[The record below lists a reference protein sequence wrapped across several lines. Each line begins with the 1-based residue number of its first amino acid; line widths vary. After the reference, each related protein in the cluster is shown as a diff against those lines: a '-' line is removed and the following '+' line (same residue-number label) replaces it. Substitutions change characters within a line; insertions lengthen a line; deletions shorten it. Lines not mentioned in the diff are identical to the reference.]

1 MFSRAGRGWFLLCA
15 CMVMMSLPGYAK
27 DALKVKTDKGKVEG
41 KMSAD
46 GQVRIFLGIP
56 YAAPPVGPLRWKPPQ
71 PAAKW
76 SGVKET
82 TSFGYHCMQPHVY
95 DDMRFPDAGQSEDCL
110 TLNVWTPAKDKHAKL
125 PVMVWIYGG
134 GFTGG
139 ATSEPRQDGE
149 HLAHK
154 GVIVVSMNY
163 RLGVFGFFT
172 HADLAAESPQH
183 AAGNYGLMDQTA
195 ALEWVKKN
203 ISEFGGDPTQVTI
216 FGESAGSF
224 SVSAQMAS
232 PLAQGLF
239 VRAIG
244 ESGGAFSTTLPFLPL
259 AQREAADTDY
269 IKRATG
275 TSDLAQLR
283 AMSADDLLAAVSKK
297 VEGPP
302 ARFSPDVDGYFLP
315 ESVPQIY
322 AEGKQAHV
330 PLLAGWNKDEGSFT
344 VLMAPQKPTLETLQA
359 QAQKDFGDRAAD
371 FLKVYAA
378 SSDEEAMRALEDFA
392 GDRFIAY
399 STWAWLEAD
408 VKTGGAPVY
417 RYKFEMPQP
426 GDRYHPVT
434 AGTFHSDDIEYVF
447 GTLNSRLDAKWTPED
462 YKMSDLIET
471 YWTNFAKTGD
481 PNGAGAPNWPQY
493 KAPEWQVMH
502 LNANSEAKPDEHRD
516 RYLFLQDV
524 WSKPAAE

>member
-1 MFSRAGRGWFLLCA
+1 MAMLA
-15 CMVMMSLPGYAK
+15 LPGYAK
-27 DALKVKTDKGKVEG
+27 DNLKVKTDKGRVEG
-41 KMSAD
+41 RLSAD
-46 GQVRIFLGIP
+46 GQVRAFLGVP
-56 YAAPPVGPLRWKPPQ
+56 YAAPPVGSLRWKAPQ
-71 PAAKW
+71 PAEKW
-76 SGVKET
+76 SGVRQATE
-82 TSFGYHCMQPHVY
+82 FGHRCMQPQIY
-95 DDMRFPDAGQSEDCL
+95 DDMRFRDAGQSEDCL
-110 TLNVWTPAKDKHAKL
+110 TLNIWTSAKDKHAKQ
-125 PVMVWIYGG
+125 PVMVWIFGG

-139 ATSEPRQDGE
+139 GTSEPRQDGE

-154 GVIVVSMNY
+154 GVVVVSMNY

-195 ALEWVKKN
+195 ALQWVKKN
-203 ISEFGGDPTQVTI
+203 IAEFGGDPAQVTI

-232 PLAQGLF
+232 PLARGLF
-239 VRAIG
+239 ERAIG
-244 ESGGAFSTTLPFLPL
+244 ESGGAFSATLPFQPL
-259 AQREAADTDY
+259 ATREVRDADY

-283 AMSADDLLAAVSKK
+283 AMSAEDLLAAVSKK
-297 VEGPP
+297 VEGTPE
-302 ARFSPDVDGYFLP
+302 RFGPDVDGYFLP

-330 PLLAGWNKDEGSFT
+330 PLLAGWNRDEGTENVLASAEQPT
-344 VLMAPQKPTLETLQA
+344 VENMKA
-359 QAQKDFGDRAAD
+359 QAEKLFGDRAAD
-371 FLKVYAA
+371 FLKAYAA
-378 SSDEEAMRALEDFA
+378 TSDAEAVRAMEDYA
-392 GDRFIAY
+392 GDKFIAY
-399 STWAWLEAD
+399 STWAWLEAQ

-426 GDRYHPVT
+426 GDKFHS
-434 AGTFHSDDIEYVF
+434 ASMGTFHSDDIEYVF
-447 GTLNSRLDAKWTPED
+447 GVLDSRPDAKWTPED

-481 PNGAGAPNWPQY
+481 PNGTSTAGAPGTPVPNWPQY

-502 LNANSEAKPDEHRD
+502 LNANSEARPDEHRD
-516 RYLFLQDV
+516 RDLFLQDV